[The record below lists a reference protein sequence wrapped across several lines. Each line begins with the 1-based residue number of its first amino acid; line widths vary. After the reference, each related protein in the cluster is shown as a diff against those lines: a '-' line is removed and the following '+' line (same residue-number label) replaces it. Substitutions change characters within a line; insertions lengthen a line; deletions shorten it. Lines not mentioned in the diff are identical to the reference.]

1 MKNKFV
7 KSTIILIIGGLIT
20 KILGM
25 AIKIVLTRTIGTEG
39 ISKYMLVLPTF
50 NLFITL
56 CNLGVPTAI
65 TKMVSERKKSS
76 KKIVIPITYII
87 LVYNILLIIILFI
100 ISPILAKNLLHS
112 SDLYYPLIS
121 IGITLP
127 FIAVSSIIKGYFFG
141 KERVFPCTLSNI
153 IEQIVRLILTILIVG
168 NMMQYGL
175 TTAITFVVLI
185 NILSEGFSII
195 VLLFFLPKE
204 KIVKEDF
211 HKDNKI
217 IREILGISI
226 PTTTSRMIGS
236 ITYFFES
243 IILTNMLKYIGYSND
258 YITLEYGIINGY
270 VYPLLL
276 LPSFFT
282 LAISSAILP
291 VVSNSY
297 SRGNITHTKKKIKE
311 AIIFSLLIGIPST
324 LIFIFI
330 PDVPLKLV
338 YNTNLGLEYIKVT
351 APFFLL
357 HYIQA
362 PLTSSL
368 NGMGY
373 SKEAMKGTLYG
384 GIIKLLSLTILSYLK
399 IGLWSLIISS
409 ILNILTVT
417 IHHIYYIN
425 KYLKST
431 NYS

>member
-65 TKMVSERKKSS
+65 TKMVSERNKSS

-87 LVYNILLIIILFI
+87 LIYNILLIIILFI

-127 FIAVSSIIKGYFFG
+127 FIAVSNIIKGYFFG

-236 ITYFFES
+236 ITYFFEP

-297 SRGNITHTKKKIKE
+297 SRGNILYTKKKIKE

>member
-127 FIAVSSIIKGYFFG
+127 FIAVSNIIKGYFFG

-236 ITYFFES
+236 ITYFFEP

-297 SRGNITHTKKKIKE
+297 SRGNILYTKKKIKE

-425 KYLKST
+425 KYLQST